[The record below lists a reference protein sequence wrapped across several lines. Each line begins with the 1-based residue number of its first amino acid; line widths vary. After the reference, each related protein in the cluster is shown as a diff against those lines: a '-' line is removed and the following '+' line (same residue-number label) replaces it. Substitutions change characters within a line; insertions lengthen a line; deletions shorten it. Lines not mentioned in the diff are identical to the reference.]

1 MDDDLEQLFME
12 IAKKHGVTISRDD
25 PIMILQT
32 LNKWLLEDSAKAQ
45 KKLLNQFQSEMEA
58 SALRW
63 GDNAKSMAERVL
75 NASLSASKDTMG
87 KIMEESAKMMAKSVK
102 AEIEDSLIPIAL
114 QIKNA
119 RRIGIFNIVAASLSL
134 IAALVALWSTFR

>member
-45 KKLLNQFQSEMEA
+45 KKLINQFQCEMED

-63 GDNAKSMAERVL
+63 GDNAKNMAERVL
-75 NASLSASKDTMG
+75 NASLAASQNAMSKN
-87 KIMEESAKMMAKSVK
+87 MEENAKITSSSVK
-102 AEIEDSLIPIAL
+102 TAIDASLTPIIVHIRKAKK
-114 QIKNA
+114 IA
-119 RRIGIFNIVAASLSL
+119 IFNVIAASISL
-134 IAALVALWSTFR
+134 LAALIVLWATLR